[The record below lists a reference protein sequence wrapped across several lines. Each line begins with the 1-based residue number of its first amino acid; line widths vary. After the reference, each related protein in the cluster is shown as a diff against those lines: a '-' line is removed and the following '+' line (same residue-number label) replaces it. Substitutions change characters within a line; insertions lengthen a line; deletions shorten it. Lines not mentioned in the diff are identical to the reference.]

1 MRNHKTSCILRSR
14 SNTGGILMEKIIEV
28 SHLEKSFQKEQAI
41 RDVSF
46 EIKKGEIFGFLGPSG
61 SGKTTTIKILTG
73 QLTASGGD
81 VRVFNNDARALQQP
95 AARSRFGILTD
106 NSGLYTRIS
115 IEENLLLYSR
125 LYDLPDSSVEEA
137 LKFVN
142 LYEERKKRVNT
153 LSKGMIQRVTLA
165 RAILHKPELLFLDEP
180 TSALDPV
187 NTNHIYAG
195 LRKLNEMGTTIFLT
209 THDMAEAEV
218 LCNRVAFLDK
228 GTIRAIGAPTDLK
241 RQFGDDTLTVELLDG
256 KKEIIGKGS
265 EDAKQMFEWMQNNQ
279 VERISTNEPS
289 LGDIFVQV
297 TGRELL

>member
-1 MRNHKTSCILRSR
+1 
-14 SNTGGILMEKIIEV
+14 METIIEV

-125 LYDLPDSSVEEA
+125 LYDLSDSSVEEA

-265 EDAKQMFEWMQNNQ
+265 GDAKQMFEWMQNNQ

>member
-1 MRNHKTSCILRSR
+1 
-14 SNTGGILMEKIIEV
+14 METIIEV

-228 GTIRAIGAPTDLK
+228 GTIRAIGSPTDLK

-256 KKEIIGKGS
+256 KKEIIGKGAK
-265 EDAKQMFEWMQNNQ
+265 DAKQMFEWMQSNQ

>member
-14 SNTGGILMEKIIEV
+14 SNTGGILMETIIEV

-46 EIKKGEIFGFLGPSG
+46 QIKKGEIFGFLGPSG

-228 GTIRAIGAPTDLK
+228 GTIRAIGSPTDLK

>member
-1 MRNHKTSCILRSR
+1 
-14 SNTGGILMEKIIEV
+14 MEKIIEV